1 MESDPD
7 LPPATPLTSPVID
20 EQGRLTYV
28 GTDGRRYVVLGP
40 RDQEAYRQ
48 RSLQQS
54 LDQGS
59 RELREIERQGWIW
72 SAVPSCSGLRPWP
85 CCCAVSKTA
94 SAVRSPKSPRRL
106 DAAGLIAAVAPGP
119 PVSGLGWSRFQDF
132 SSAS

>member
-59 RELREIERQGWIW
+59 RELREMERQARIW
-72 SAVPSCSGLRPWP
+72 LDLVCGPQLQRAEAL
-85 CCCAVSKTA
+85 ALLL
-94 SAVRSPKSPRRL
+94 RRL
-106 DAAGLIAAVAPGP
+106 EDSLGGQESPEP
-119 PVSGLGWSRFQDF
+119 PE
-132 SSAS
+132 A